1 MNESN
6 SVLTNKSRRWILY
19 TIATILTYPIIAHHL
34 MYEFDLF
41 HDEITHGP
49 LGIFVQIFLSGP
61 VLLILGFIL
70 LWQRKTIYE
79 LFIGILFLVVSA
91 YWIFRIMQELAN
103 KS

>member
-6 SVLTNKSRRWILY
+6 SILTNKSRRWILY
-19 TIATILTYPIIAHHL
+19 TIATILIYPIIAHHL

-41 HDEITHGP
+41 HDELPHGP
-49 LGIFVQIFLSGP
+49 LWIFVQIFLSGP